1 MAPITSH
8 HLDNAPSPG
17 LLKIAVGCLW
27 GIATLLGTCSG
38 WALDAQTDTL
48 IAVKTPTGTLIQ
60 AELADTALKRA
71 QGLMFREHLADD
83 RGMLFIFGDAQPWT
97 FWMKNTKIPLDI
109 IWMDAKKTI
118 VHIERNVPICTRQDD
133 GCPQYHSEEGA
144 LYVLE
149 LGGGRAAALQ
159 LQRGMKLS
167 FKQP

>member
-1 MAPITSH
+1 MRQ
-8 HLDNAPSPG
+8 D
-17 LLKIAVGCLW
+17 
-27 GIATLLGTCSG
+27 ATLFRERTWSRNWLRWAGWCAWSVAVVAVAGSG
-38 WALDAQTDTL
+38 WAAEPQAETL

-71 QGLMFREHLADD
+71 QGLMFREHIADD

-109 IWMDAKKTI
+109 IWMDATKTI
-118 VHIERNVPICTRQDD
+118 IHIERNVPICTRQDD
-133 GCPQYHSEEGA
+133 GCPQYHSDEGA

-149 LGGGRAAALQ
+149 LGAGRAAALQ

>member
-1 MAPITSH
+1 MRRLMHRLGRTHFSTRFSRMTAGVWGLVMLAIACTS
-8 HLDNAPSPG
+8 
-17 LLKIAVGCLW
+17 
-27 GIATLLGTCSG
+27 
-38 WALDAQTDTL
+38 WAADPPAETL
-48 IAVKTPTGTLIQ
+48 ITVKTPNGTLIQ

-118 VHIERNVPICTRQDD
+118 VHIERNTPICTRQDD

-149 LGGGRAAALQ
+149 LVAGRAAALQ
-159 LQRGMKLS
+159 LQRGVKLS

>member
-1 MAPITSH
+1 MTLKPTVA
-8 HLDNAPSPG
+8 LDKARSPA
-17 LLKIAVGCLW
+17 LPARAMLWLW
-27 GIATLLGTCSG
+27 GITILAVVSSS
-38 WALDAQTDTL
+38 WAADLPTDTL
-48 IAVKTPTGTLIQ
+48 ITVKTPTGTLIQ

-97 FWMKNTKIPLDI
+97 FWMKNTKTPLDI

>member
-1 MAPITSH
+1 MPCDAAGLSQKRTSPVAIV
-8 HLDNAPSPG
+8 LIILCSCAMELCTDIKMGAYADPSP
-17 LLKIAVGCLW
+17 
-27 GIATLLGTCSG
+27 
-38 WALDAQTDTL
+38 DTF
-48 IAVKTPTGTLIQ
+48 ITVKTPQGALIR

-71 QGLMFREHLADD
+71 QGLMFREQLAED

-109 IWMDAKKTI
+109 IWMDGKKTI

-133 GCPQYHSEEGA
+133 GCPQYHSEEDA

-149 LGGGRAAALQ
+149 LGGGRAEALH
-159 LQRGMKLS
+159 LQRGMRLS